1 MKTSSVTFYSTG
13 YRETRTYLAAA
24 LFAAGN
30 IVLPQLCHLVQLGG
44 PTMLPIRLGGPTW
57 LPIYFFTLV
66 GAYKYGWRT
75 GLLTALASPL
85 VNAALFGM
93 PAVTAL
99 PAILVKSALLAGA
112 AGYAARRF
120 NRVSVA
126 LLAAVVLFYQIVG
139 SAGEWALTGSFTAAV
154 QDFRIGIP
162 GMLLQ
167 VFGGY
172 LFIKYVIRK

>member
-1 MKTSSVTFYSTG
+1 MATNSVSLHSLEYKSV
-13 YRETRTYLAAA
+13 RTYWVAA
-24 LFAAGN
+24 LFIVGN
-30 IVLPQLCHLVQLGG
+30 IALPQLCHLVRLGG
-44 PTMLPIRLGGPTW
+44 PTM

-66 GAYKYGWRT
+66 GAYKYGWRA

-85 VNAALFGM
+85 ANAALFGM
-93 PAVTAL
+93 PAVAAL
-99 PAILVKSALLAGA
+99 PAILVKSVLLAGA

-126 LLAAVVLFYQIVG
+126 LLAAVVLFYQVVG
-139 SAGEWALTGSFTAAV
+139 SAGEWALTGSFTAAM

-172 LFIKYVIRK
+172 LFLKYVIRK

>member
-44 PTMLPIRLGGPTW
+44 PTMLPI
-57 LPIYFFTLV
+57 YFFTLV

-85 VNAALFGM
+85 VNAAL
-93 PAVTAL
+93 
-99 PAILVKSALLAGA
+99 PAILVKSALRAGA

>member
-44 PTMLPIRLGGPTW
+44 PTMLPI
-57 LPIYFFTLV
+57 YFFTLV
-66 GAYKYGWRT
+66 GAYKYGWRV
-75 GLLTALASPL
+75 GLLTAVLSPL
-85 VNAALFGM
+85 VNSALFGM
-93 PAVTAL
+93 PAAAAL
-99 PAILVKSALLAGA
+99 PAILLKSVLLAAA
-112 AGYAARRF
+112 AGFAARRF
-120 NRVSVA
+120 GRA
-126 LLAAVVLFYQIVG
+126 TLPLLAGGVLFYQTG
-139 SAGEWALTGSFTAAV
+139 GALGEWAFTGSATAAV

>member
-1 MKTSSVTFYSTG
+1 M
-13 YRETRTYLAAA
+13 
-24 LFAAGN
+24 
-30 IVLPQLCHLVQLGG
+30 
-44 PTMLPIRLGGPTW
+44 

-99 PAILVKSALLAGA
+99 PAGA

>member
-1 MKTSSVTFYSTG
+1 MAKGRSTVPSSLTYHLRSLQPCSVTRSLWAM
-13 YRETRTYLAAA
+13 TRS
-24 LFAAGN
+24 
-30 IVLPQLCHLVQLGG
+30 ISS
-44 PTMLPIRLGGPTW
+44 
-57 LPIYFFTLV
+57 
-66 GAYKYGWRT
+66 RT
-75 GLLTALASPL
+75 
-85 VNAALFGM
+85 
-93 PAVTAL
+93 AVTAL
-99 PAILVKSALLAGA
+99 PAILVKSALLAGT

>member
-1 MKTSSVTFYSTG
+1 M
-13 YRETRTYLAAA
+13 R
-24 LFAAGN
+24 
-30 IVLPQLCHLVQLGG
+30 
-44 PTMLPIRLGGPTW
+44 
-57 LPIYFFTLV
+57 
-66 GAYKYGWRT
+66 
-75 GLLTALASPL
+75 
-85 VNAALFGM
+85 
-93 PAVTAL
+93 AVTAL
-99 PAILVKSALLAGA
+99 PAILVKSALLAGT

>member
-1 MKTSSVTFYSTG
+1 MKTSSVTLYSTG

-30 IVLPQLCHLVQLGG
+30 I
-44 PTMLPIRLGGPTW
+44 
-57 LPIYFFTLV
+57 
-66 GAYKYGWRT
+66 
-75 GLLTALASPL
+75 
-85 VNAALFGM
+85 
-93 PAVTAL
+93 
-99 PAILVKSALLAGA
+99 